1 MKRPRKAPLFLAPSP
16 YRRRRLRDAVRILP
30 VVAMFLMI
38 LPILWSPA
46 GQGDRRLSSD
56 VIYFFLIWVLLI
68 LVAAGLARGLTR
80 PPVPGEEDE
89 D

>member
-1 MKRPRKAPLFLAPSP
+1 MKLRRKVPLFLAPSP

-46 GQGDRRLSSD
+46 GQGDRRLSGD
-56 VIYFFLIWVLLI
+56 VIYFFLIWLLLI
-68 LVAAGLARGLTR
+68 LAAGALARGLMR
-80 PPVPGEEDE
+80 PPGPDEEDE
-89 D
+89 E